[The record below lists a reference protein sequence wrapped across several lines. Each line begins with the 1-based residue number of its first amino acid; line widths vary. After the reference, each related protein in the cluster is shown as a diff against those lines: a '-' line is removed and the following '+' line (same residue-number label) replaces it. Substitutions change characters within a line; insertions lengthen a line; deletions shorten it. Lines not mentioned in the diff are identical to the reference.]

1 MATLADRFVR
11 KQPDVFT
18 DFMTNFDL
26 HPLSN
31 DIARV
36 RNEQAIKQS
45 IRCLLL
51 TNIGERFFKP
61 LLGSNVYRSLFEP
74 LDGFTKSNIKMYVE
88 DTINAFEPRAN
99 LQAVNVYDNG
109 DDGNSLTV
117 TVEFSIINT
126 GQDATLNLILKR
138 VR

>member
-1 MATLADRFVR
+1 MATLADRFTP

-18 DFMTNFDL
+18 DFMTNLDL

-31 DIARV
+31 DIAKIK
-36 RNEQAIKQS
+36 NEQAIKQS
-45 IRCLLL
+45 IRSLIL
-51 TNIGERFFKP
+51 TNVGERFFKP

-74 LDGFTKSNIKMYVE
+74 LDGFTKSNIKMYIE

-99 LQAVNVYDNG
+99 LQAVNVYDNE
-109 DDGNSLTV
+109 DDGNSITV
-117 TVEFSIINT
+117 TIEFSIINT